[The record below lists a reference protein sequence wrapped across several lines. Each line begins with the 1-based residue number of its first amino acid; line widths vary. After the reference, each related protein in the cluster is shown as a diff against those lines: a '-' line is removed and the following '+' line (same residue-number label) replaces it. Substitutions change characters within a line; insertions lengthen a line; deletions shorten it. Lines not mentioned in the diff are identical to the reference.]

1 MKTTANLGFK
11 KPEGTDVVNI
21 DDLNYN
27 ADIADTEIVKKA
39 SSTQD
44 GRMAKEDKV
53 KLDGISAGANKV
65 EQSSTNGNIKIN
77 GTEKTVY
84 THPGSGT
91 NPHGTTKS
99 DVGLGN
105 VTNDAQVKR
114 TEMGT
119 ASGVATLDASGVN
132 AQAPKAHTHTKSQIT
147 DFPSSLPANGGN
159 STTVNNH
166 TANGTPAT
174 TEKTDIIKMINEVFQ
189 SGTNVKADAIS
200 AVNSKGGSLGSDAT
214 WDDIIAAI
222 NAIARGQ
229 GNAVE
234 SQVLSGIKFSN
245 SDGQLRTGTMPNKGA
260 VTITPS
266 GSAQTIPAGYH
277 NGSGKVSAVTVPV
290 ANVLSGTTIAGQ
302 TGTMPNRGAVTLT
315 PGTAD
320 QIISAGYHNG
330 SGKVKGEPNLKPE
343 NIKEGISEFGIIGAL
358 KEKQDIFNYL
368 LNIPSGSSYNKLTP
382 IGFVEGEGMWFMQGT
397 GNDGTAILLN
407 SSGTVTKTLTIGGTG
422 MFFHASKNYI
432 MRQTYPAQNIEITNK
447 SGTVITTISTTYY
460 GTGLLGCINEY
471 HSLIFFIHPATCD
484 IYNLSGTLLYSV
496 TVPNISTGYSA
507 NLLIPCKGGAILLFD
522 NGENTSISTIS
533 TVGTVTTRTLTKTD
547 SKENKVY
554 GVLLNALI

>member
-1 MKTTANLGFK
+1 MQTTANLEFK

-21 DDLNYN
+21 EDLNYN

-39 SSTQD
+39 SSSQD

-53 KLDGISAGANKV
+53 KFDGISTGANKV
-65 EQSSTNGNIKIN
+65 EQSSTNGNIKID
-77 GTEKTVY
+77 GVEKKVY
-84 THPGSGT
+84 TPPTGT
-91 NPHGTTKS
+91 NPYGTTKA

-114 TEMGT
+114 TEMGA
-119 ASGVATLDASGVN
+119 ASGVATLDSSGVN

-159 STTVNNH
+159 STTVNSH

-234 SQVLSGIKFSN
+234 SQVLSGVKFSN

-260 VTITPS
+260 ITITPS
-266 GSAQTIPAGYH
+266 GSDQTIPAGYH

-315 PGTAD
+315 PGTTD
-320 QIISAGYHNG
+320 QTISNGYHNG
-330 SGKVKGEPNLKPE
+330 SGIVKGDANLKTE
-343 NIKEGISEFGIIGAL
+343 NIREDVSMFGKIGTLKPYELTAGDSNILFWDSQQYNTTSYTRVKVGKTITTNIKGKIRISFDLRCG
-358 KEKQDIFNYL
+358 
-368 LNIPSGSSYNKLTP
+368 GSASLAYEVDKNGSLVTSNSYNSTSWTTET
-382 IGFVEGEGMWFMQGT
+382 IDVTCSQGDVFEFLIKSYNEDYNAYIKNIKVST
-397 GNDGTAILLN
+397 DLV
-407 SSGTVTKTLTIGGTG
+407 SPLTI
-422 MFFHASKNYI
+422 A
-432 MRQTYPAQNIEITNK
+432 
-447 SGTVITTISTTYY
+447 
-460 GTGLLGCINEY
+460 
-471 HSLIFFIHPATCD
+471 
-484 IYNLSGTLLYSV
+484 
-496 TVPNISTGYSA
+496 
-507 NLLIPCKGGAILLFD
+507 
-522 NGENTSISTIS
+522 
-533 TVGTVTTRTLTKTD
+533 
-547 SKENKVY
+547 
-554 GVLLNALI
+554 

>member
-1 MKTTANLGFK
+1 MKTTANLGLK

-27 ADIADTEIVKKA
+27 ADALDAEVIKKA

-53 KLDGISAGANKV
+53 KFDGISAGANKV
-65 EQSSTNGNIKIN
+65 EQSSTNGNIKID
-77 GTEKTVY
+77 GVEKKVY
-84 THPGSGT
+84 TPPTGT
-91 NPHGTTKS
+91 NPYGTTKT

-114 TEMGT
+114 TEMGA
-119 ASGVATLDASGVN
+119 ASGVATLDSSGVN

-189 SGTNVKADAIS
+189 SGTNVKSDAIS

-234 SQVLSGIKFSN
+234 SQVLSGVKFSN
-245 SDGQLRTGTMPNKGA
+245 SDGQLRTGTMSNKGA
-260 VTITPS
+260 ITITPS
-266 GSAQTIPAGYH
+266 GSDQTIPAGYH
-277 NGSGKVSAVTVPV
+277 NGSGNVSAVAVPV

-343 NIKEGISEFGIIGAL
+343 NIKEGISEFGIMGTL

-368 LNIPSGSSYNKLTP
+368 LNIPSGSSYDKLTP

-397 GNDGTAILLN
+397 DSNGTAILLN
-407 SSGTVTKTLTIGGTG
+407 SSGTVTKTLTIGGMG
-422 MFFHASKNYI
+422 VFFHASKNYI
-432 MRQTYPAQNIEITNK
+432 MRQTYPDKNIEITNK
-447 SGTVITTISTTYY
+447 SGTVITTIPTTYY
-460 GTGLLGCINEY
+460 GTGLFGCINQY
-471 HSLIFFIHPATCD
+471 NNQIYFAHATTCD
-484 IYNLSGTLLYSV
+484 IYNLSGTLLYSA
-496 TVPNISTGYSA
+496 TIPTISTNASSVS
-507 NLLIPCKGGAILLFD
+507 LIPCKSGAILLVD
-522 NGENTSISTIS
+522 NSDGTSSITTIS
-533 TVGTVTTRTLTKTD
+533 DGGVVNTKTLNKSN